1 MYRYDTIDRQMVA
14 ERVAQYRDQLQRY
27 LQGQLSDDEFLPL
40 RLQNGLYRERYSPM
54 LRVAIPY
61 GLLSADQLRALATVA
76 ERWDRG
82 YGHFTTRQNV
92 QFHWIS
98 LETSGEILAFLAGHD
113 LHAIQTSGN
122 CIRNI
127 TTDALAGVAA
137 DERVDPRPW
146 CELLRQWAS
155 FHPEFA
161 FLPRKFKIAVNGAAE
176 DRAEIRAHDIG
187 IDLFPTADP
196 LAPEIDIYVGGGLGR
211 TPIVGK
217 RLFERIPAAEL
228 LPTLEAILRVYNRF
242 GRRDNKYKARIKI
255 LVETL
260 GIDAFRRH
268 VVEARALGEKVA
280 AAYRIG
286 WREEIARLAAHF
298 AEDDARAARVATR
311 WQSVASL
318 SFVDAGEARSFSR
331 WRERNVL
338 PHRVPGFVAVALVTK
353 RGNRAPGDVTAA
365 EMRAIADWSERYADG
380 EIRVTHEQNLV
391 LGWVP
396 EAALLPLWREA
407 RALGFGRPT
416 FRLASDVI
424 SCPGGDYCA
433 LANAR
438 SLPIAQAVIE
448 RLDKKPELVA
458 ALGRVAIN
466 LSGCMNACGH
476 HHLGAIGVL
485 GVDKK
490 GEEWFQITL
499 GGEGGNDL
507 RLGQVIGPSLPAA
520 EVAAAIERLLETYG
534 SLCRSGERF
543 ADTVARVGLEPFKRA
558 VYGAEAFPPR
568 VAITGATPLEEHAHV
583 VA

>member
-1 MYRYDTIDRQMVA
+1 MYRYDTYDRQLVA
-14 ERVAQYRDQLQRY
+14 ERVAQYRDQLARY
-27 LQGQLSDDEFLPL
+27 LSGALRDEEFLPL
-40 RLQNGLYRERYSPM
+40 RLQNGLYIQRHAPM

-82 YGHFTTRQNV
+82 YGHFTTRQNI
-92 QFHWIS
+92 QFNWVR
-98 LETSGEILAFLAGHD
+98 LEETAEILAFLAEHD

-146 CELLRQWAS
+146 CEFIRQWAT

-161 FLPRKFKIAVNGAAE
+161 FLPRKFKIAVNGAKE
-176 DRAEIRAHDIG
+176 DRAAIRAHDIG
-187 IDLFPTADP
+187 LDLYPTDDP
-196 LAPEIDIYVGGGLGR
+196 LAPEFDVYVGGGLGR
-211 TPIVGK
+211 TPMVGQ
-217 RLFERIPAAEL
+217 RLYARVPAAEL
-228 LPTLEAILRVYNRF
+228 IPTLEAILRVYNRF

-255 LVETL
+255 LLQALGVE
-260 GIDAFRRH
+260 AFRAAVDAERVRGDT
-268 VVEARALGEKVA
+268 VV
-280 AAYRIG
+280 AAYRDG
-286 WREEIARLAAHF
+286 WRHEVARIAAHF
-298 AEDDARAARVATR
+298 AEDDERAART
-311 WQSVASL
+311 ASKWRAEQAQPTL
-318 SFVDAGEARSFSR
+318 RDAGEERAFAR
-331 WRERNVL
+331 WRSRNVL
-338 PHRVPGFVAVALVTK
+338 PHRVLGFVAVALVTK
-353 RGNRAPGDVTAA
+353 RHERAPGDVTAE

-391 LGWVP
+391 LAWVP
-396 EAALLPLWREA
+396 EAALPALWREV

-416 FRLASDVI
+416 FRLATDVI

-438 SLPIAQAVIE
+438 SIPVAQAVIAQLDRDPK
-448 RLDKKPELVA
+448 RLA
-458 ALGRVAIN
+458 ALGKVAIN

-490 GEEWFQITL
+490 GEEWYQITI
-499 GGEGGNDL
+499 GGQEGNDL
-507 RLGQVIGPSLPAA
+507 RLGQVIGPSVRA
-520 EVAAAIERLLETYG
+520 EAVAPAIERLLDTY
-534 SLCRSGERF
+534 LALRRPEERF
-543 ADTVARVGLEPFKRA
+543 AETVARVGVEPFKTA
-558 VYGAEAFPPR
+558 VYGGESGVSPQQNQ
-568 VAITGATPLEEHAHV
+568 EHDHV